1 MATQAGI
8 APRAKPLRQI
18 GRGWS
23 PNQRREALWAYAF
36 LSPAF
41 FFLLALIL
49 FPILFAFWIS
59 LHDWSLIPRE
69 FPFIGLGN
77 YVEALKDE
85 LTIKSLWNTV
95 IYTIG
100 AVPLGML
107 MSLVLALIM
116 NQDKLPFRTGFR
128 TAYFI
133 PVITSWIAVSFVW
146 VWMFEPRYG
155 AVNTFLS
162 WFGITGIKWLASP
175 IWALPAIMIVSIWKG
190 LGYNMVI
197 FLAGLQGIPRE
208 MHEAARIDGANSWQ
222 DFWSITFPLLNPTV
236 VFITVTAVIGSLQVF
251 TPAVIMTTRQGEA
264 GGPINSTRVMVY
276 HIYSTAFRN
285 NRLGYG
291 AALAFLLF
299 VLILIVT
306 IVQLRLTQRD
316 VEYS

>member
-1 MATQAGI
+1 MAVMASSTQ
-8 APRAKPLRQI
+8 PSKKRR
-18 GRGWS
+18 WS
-23 PNQRREALWAYAF
+23 PQRRRETLWAYAF
-36 LSPAF
+36 LGPTF

-49 FPILFAFWIS
+49 FPILFALWIS
-59 LHDWSLIPRE
+59 LHDWSLIPRD
-69 FPFIGLGN
+69 FPFIGIKN
-77 YVEALKDE
+77 YIEAFGDK
-85 LTIKSLWNTV
+85 LTIKSLRNTL

-100 AVPLGML
+100 AVPVGMII
-107 MSLVLALIM
+107 SLALALIL

-133 PVITSWIAVSFVW
+133 PVITSWVAVSFVW
-146 VWMFEPRYG
+146 VWMFEPRWG
-155 AVNTFLS
+155 AVNTFLG
-162 WFGITGIKWLASP
+162 WFGIHGIKWLASP
-175 IWALPAIMIVSIWKG
+175 VWALPAIIIVAVWKG

-208 MHEAARIDGANSWQ
+208 LLEAAKIDGASPWQ
-222 DFWSITFPLLNPTV
+222 GFWHVSFPLLNPTV

-251 TPAVIMTTRQGEA
+251 TPAVIMTTKQGEA

-291 AALAFLLF
+291 AALAFVLF
-299 VLILIVT
+299 ALILIVT

-316 VEYS
+316 IEY

>member
-1 MATQAGI
+1 MATQAVTIREKRRRFG
-8 APRAKPLRQI
+8 PQ
-18 GRGWS
+18 
-23 PNQRREALWAYAF
+23 QRRETLWAYAF

-41 FFLLALIL
+41 FFLVALIL
-49 FPILFAFWIS
+49 FPIIFAFWIS
-59 LHDWSLIPRE
+59 LHDWSLIPRL
-69 FPFIGLGN
+69 FPFIGLAN
-77 YVEALKDE
+77 YTEAIKDP
-85 LTIKSLWNTV
+85 LTVKSLTNTL

-100 AVPLGML
+100 AVPVGMIV
-107 MSLVLALIM
+107 SLVLALIM

-146 VWMFEPRYG
+146 IYMFEPRWG
-155 AVNTFLS
+155 TVNAFLG
-162 WFGITGIKWLASP
+162 WFGIHGIKWLASP
-175 IWALPAIMIVSIWKG
+175 VWALPAIMIVAIWKG

-208 MHEAARIDGANSWQ
+208 MHEAAKIDGANRWQ
-222 DFWSITFPLLNPTV
+222 SFWAITVPLLNPTI

-276 HIYSTAFRN
+276 HIYATAFRY

-291 AALAFLLF
+291 AALAFVLF
-299 VLILIVT
+299 ALILIVT
-306 IVQLRLTQRD
+306 LVQLRLTQRD
-316 VEYS
+316 IEY